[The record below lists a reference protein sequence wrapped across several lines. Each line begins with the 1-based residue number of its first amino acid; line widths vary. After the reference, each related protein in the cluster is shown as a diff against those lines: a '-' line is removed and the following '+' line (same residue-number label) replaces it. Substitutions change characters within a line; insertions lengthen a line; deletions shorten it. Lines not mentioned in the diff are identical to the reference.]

1 MAMWLVENV
10 SKLVGYGGEAGILAP
25 AKPDGFTSPQEKR
38 TRPSESPEERK
49 GARVDVSPVSWDVSL
64 VSSTMSSPSVMKFMS
79 SVQSP
84 AGRAEDCKHQFN
96 DIVRNDKIVCMFCKS
111 VADASCAE
119 CNGDAC
125 KACAGLLNHAG
136 LSGKRCHSAT
146 PPRDEEGTHKDRRVV
161 KGFGGDGVAGSDSD
175 VSEPM
180 TQPVMDSEAR
190 DAILLRCKEKLEM
203 LARKY
208 LAEVEE
214 VLGSTRSVLA
224 EGAVVFDDLD
234 GATKAKMVDVAISQS
249 AQVVTLLKAVRVSV
263 GGISIFAGG
272 IPKNS
277 TDDDLRDVFPNGAHI
292 KRSCGRGK
300 FDFAEVCVRAEEVDQ
315 VMGQDLG
322 VCGGKLRLAEWKVLV
337 RGGRRGA
344 VEVTHHVAGLQVPAH
359 RAGDRHIRADAYD
372 AARRGLHVGAG
383 RQDGT
388 RERDG
393 MKLGSQEEVSTRE
406 KNSSV
411 VLKNLQWGVREDFLR
426 ETFKEAISV
435 KVLLGD
441 DGRSRGMGFLDFK
454 DVATATRVM
463 EASRDMLLNG
473 RAVIFAYSLRKM
485 HQAGDRPR
493 PRQAAAAG
501 QELA

>member
-1 MAMWLVENV
+1 MPKMALWLAEKA
-10 SKLVGYGGEAGILAP
+10 SKLVGFGGGAGLLAP
-25 AKPDGFTSPQEKR
+25 AKPGGVFTPSQEKR
-38 TRPSESPEERK
+38 IRPSSESPDERK
-49 GARVDVSPVSWDVSL
+49 DARVDVSPVSLEVSP
-64 VSSTMSSPSVMKFMS
+64 VSSTMSSPSVFKFMS

-84 AGRAEDCKHQFN
+84 AVRAEDCKHQFN
-96 DIVRNDKIVCMFCKS
+96 DIVRNDKSVCMFCKK
-111 VADASCAE
+111 VANASCVE

-125 KACAGLLNHAG
+125 ETCAGLLNYAG
-136 LSGKRCHSAT
+136 LPLKR
-146 PPRDEEGTHKDRRVV
+146 
-161 KGFGGDGVAGSDSD
+161 GDGGAGSDSD
-175 VSEPM
+175 GSEPM
-180 TQPVMDSEAR
+180 TQVAVDPEVR
-190 DAILLRCKEKLEM
+190 DAILMQCKERLEM

-214 VLGSTRSVLA
+214 VLGNTRGVLA

-234 GATKAKMVDVAISQS
+234 GATKAKMVDLAISRS

-272 IPKNS
+272 IPKDS
-277 TDDDLRDVFPNGAHI
+277 TDEDVLAVFPGGSHV

-300 FDFAEVCVRAEEVDQ
+300 FDFAEVCVQAEEVDR
-315 VMGQDLG
+315 VMGQDLR

-359 RAGDRHIRADAYD
+359 RAVDRHNRADAYG

-426 ETFKEAISV
+426 KTFKEAIGV

-441 DGRSRGMGFLDFK
+441 DGKSRGMGFLDFK

-463 EASRDMLLNG
+463 EASRDMFLNG

-485 HQAGDRPR
+485 PQAGDRPR
-493 PRQAAAAG
+493 PQQAAAAG
-501 QELA
+501 QGPA